1 MYHISTNQTTKH
13 YEAWKNKFKLIICK
27 GTVTIVFNR
36 SSKYYLGLG
45 DNMNCK
51 TLINLIDEFNDHNI
65 IASLTLNPE
74 KIVFI
79 YEDNKEETDKFRNIK
94 NYLKD
99 KLPDT
104 DVTGVAIDKLNQD
117 KICKELGAYKGS
129 ETIVNISGGS
139 KLMSL
144 VVYKASKKYSME
156 SIFIDLDNE
165 EMLRLTNREII
176 RLDADFI
183 NLEVKDFIASTGGK
197 IISDSTELFS
207 DIKAQQYV
215 DYIVKNYEMWN
226 DLKKIIRDSN
236 IIIHNKFMMD
246 TATISLDN
254 LGEYQRRKLKG
265 FLNRLKE
272 LNLIHISRVNRNKI
286 IVKFKNIEAK
296 TLLFKTGTWLEVL
309 VYRILREMKEIN
321 DVKSGVLF
329 LWDDEVNSV
338 KNEVDVVAICRSRL
352 IYVSCK
358 DTEKYDEDTLNELN
372 VYAEK
377 LGGEDAKKILVAT
390 KESYKKSVVRRA
402 EEMGIEIIIFNGNVD
417 SLRKKLN
424 KIIIN

>member
-1 MYHISTNQTTKH
+1 
-13 YEAWKNKFKLIICK
+13 
-27 GTVTIVFNR
+27 
-36 SSKYYLGLG
+36 
-45 DNMNCK
+45 MNCK

-79 YEDNKEETDKFRNIK
+79 YGDYKDETNIFKNIK

-104 DVTGVAIDKLNQD
+104 EVIGVAIDKLNQE
-117 KICKELGAYKGS
+117 KICRELGAYKGS
-129 ETIVNISGGS
+129 DTIVNISGGS

-144 VVYKASKKYSME
+144 VAYKTSKKYSME

-165 EMLRLTNREII
+165 KILRLTNRQIVK
-176 RLDADFI
+176 LDANFI
-183 NLEVKDFIASTGGK
+183 KLEVKDFIASTGGK
-197 IISDSTELFS
+197 IISDSTELYS
-207 DIKAQQYV
+207 DIKVQQYV
-215 DYIVKNYEMWN
+215 DYIIKNYDTWN
-226 DLKKIIRDSN
+226 DLKKIIRNSN

-246 TATISLDN
+246 TANINLDN
-254 LGEYQRRKLKG
+254 LGEYQKRKLKG

-272 LNLIHISRVNRNKI
+272 LNLLHVSRVDRNKI
-286 IVKFKNIEAK
+286 IVKFKSIEAK
-296 TLLFKTGTWLEVL
+296 TILFKTGTWLEVL
-309 VYRILREMKEIN
+309 VYRILREIKEIN
-321 DVKSGVLF
+321 DVESGVLF

-338 KNEVDVVAICRSRL
+338 KNEVDVVAVSKSRL

-390 KESYKKSVVRRA
+390 KESYKRSVVRRA
-402 EEMGIEIIIFNGNVD
+402 EEMRIEIVIFNGNVD

-424 KIIIN
+424 KIIIKV